1 MALIN
6 GKVVVITG
14 AGGNLGGAVARKFAA
29 DGARLVLVDRE
40 MGLLERAAAELPQGV
55 ESMLL
60 AVDML
65 DREAVMH
72 QIKRAIER
80 FGRLDVLVNT
90 VGGFRAGKT
99 VDELPLED
107 WDFMLNLNARTAL
120 IISQAVLPAMLA
132 QGSGKIIHVASRN
145 ALKGAAKSA
154 AYGAAKAA
162 VMRLTESLSEEV
174 KHKGIN
180 VNCVIPGTL
189 DTPENRKSMPDA
201 DTTRWVNPD
210 SLAEVIFFLAS
221 DAAQDVHGAAL
232 PVYGLT

>member
-1 MALIN
+1 MAIFN

-14 AGGNLGGAVARKFAA
+14 AGGNLGGAAARKFAA
-29 DGARLVLVDRE
+29 EGARLVLVDRE
-40 MGLLERAAAELPQGV
+40 MALLERSAAGLPPGV

-65 DREAVMH
+65 DREAVMN
-72 QIKRAIER
+72 QMQRAVER

-99 VDELPLED
+99 VAELPLED

-120 IISQAVLPAMLA
+120 IISQAVLPVMLA
-132 QGSGKIIHVASRN
+132 QGAGKIIHVASRN

-174 KHKGIN
+174 RHNGIN

-201 DTTRWVNPD
+201 DTTRWVSPD
-210 SLAEVIFFLAS
+210 SLAGVIFFLAS
-221 DAAQDVHGAAL
+221 DAARDVHGAAL
-232 PVYGLT
+232 PVYGRT

>member
-1 MALIN
+1 MASFS

-14 AGGNLGGAVARKFAA
+14 AGGNLGGAAARKFAA
-29 DGARLVLVDRE
+29 EGARLVLLDRE
-40 MGLLERAAAELPQGV
+40 MALLERAAAKLPQGV

-65 DREAVMH
+65 DREAVVN
-72 QIKRAIER
+72 QIQRAVER

-99 VDELPLED
+99 VAELPLED

-120 IISQAVLPAMLA
+120 IISQAVLPAMEA
-132 QGSGKIIHVASRN
+132 QGSGRIIHVASRN

-154 AYGAAKAA
+154 AYGVAKAA

-174 KHKGIN
+174 RHKGIN

-201 DTTRWVNPD
+201 DTTRWVSPD

-221 DAAQDVHGAAL
+221 DAARDVHGAAL
-232 PVYGLT
+232 PVYGRT

>member
-1 MALIN
+1 MASFS

-14 AGGNLGGAVARKFAA
+14 AGGNLGGAAARKFAA
-29 DGARLVLVDRE
+29 EGARLVLLDRE
-40 MGLLERAAAELPQGV
+40 MALLERAAAKLPQGV

-65 DREAVMH
+65 DREAVVN
-72 QIKRAIER
+72 QIQRAVER

-99 VDELPLED
+99 VAELPLED

-120 IISQAVLPAMLA
+120 IISQAVLPAMEA
-132 QGSGKIIHVASRN
+132 QGSGRIIHVASRN

-174 KHKGIN
+174 RHKGIN

-201 DTTRWVNPD
+201 DTTRWVSPD

-221 DAAQDVHGAAL
+221 DAARDVHGAAL
-232 PVYGLT
+232 PVYGRT